1 MADGAFD
8 TVFGMGAGFPLV
20 IDRFMAGGTGIA
32 FWNEAVVYMRGLL
45 LLSKGRLDGGR
56 HEESK
61 EQGGAAQTRA

>member
-1 MADGAFD
+1 
-8 TVFGMGAGFPLV
+8 
-20 IDRFMAGGTGIA
+20 MAGGTGIA